1 MNSSTTDNPLG
12 YKKESTLLI
21 NFAIPCIISM
31 LVTALYNIVDQIFIG
46 QGIGMLGNAA
56 TNIAFPLSTTCTAI
70 SLLLGIGSAT
80 NFSLHLGAGEK
91 HLSEKYAGNG
101 IFLMAVCGTVLFLIT
116 TIFLT
121 PMLKFFG
128 ATTDVLPYAKAY
140 TRITAFGFPFL
151 IANTGMSKLILAD
164 GNPRYSMTSMLVGA
178 IVNTILDPIFIFIF
192 NMGMTGAALA
202 TITGQIISFC
212 ISLRYMFHF
221 KNIKLSGDSFNIKL
235 CYCKNILILGASACF
250 NQIAMTIVQIVMNN
264 TLSRYG
270 AQSIYGGDIPLA
282 CAGIITKVN
291 MIFMSFVI
299 GISQGTQPVIG
310 FNYGARKYK
319 RVKKTYL
326 LALGAASFLSLI
338 AFFCFQVFPRQ
349 IISVFGNGSELYF
362 QFSERYFRIYMFLT
376 LINGIQ
382 PVTSNFFNSIGK
394 SSLGVLLSLTRQIL
408 FLLPLIV
415 IFPIFMGIDGVM
427 YAGPIADAA
436 AAIVCGYFTIR
447 ELKELTA
454 KDKASNYLTK
464 KITYN

>member
-101 IFLMAVCGTVLFLIT
+101 IFLMAVCGTALFLIT

-221 KNIKLSGDSFNIKL
+221 KNIKLSGDSFNIKW

-427 YAGPIADAA
+427 YAGQIADAA